1 MAANGER
8 RSSRGRNEG
17 SPNDRRRQGGRRED
31 RGYNDSGHYDRGY
44 YDGRRPAKRRRRRG
58 GIFFRPLA
66 YLLMIAAMLAGISVF
81 FKVSNIIVKG
91 NSRYSSE
98 QIILSSEIEI
108 GESLFFINTFKA
120 TSKLFS
126 TLPYIDEAKIN
137 RKLPDTIVISVEEA
151 YPLATVCVSGN
162 YYIIDKNC
170 SILEKTDYSGS
181 IGTIAITGI
190 EPILPTVG
198 GKLELQQPDNA
209 KINYLTELLG
219 LILEKELHKSIS
231 EIDATSIANITFRY
245 MERFTVELGKH
256 ERLEQKLDKLESV
269 LQYISQTETGKILLV
284 NDREPRFIPD

>member
-17 SPNDRRRQGGRRED
+17 SPMTGED
-31 RGYNDSGHYDRGY
+31 RAADERTEAIMTVVTMTAVIMTEE
-44 YDGRRPAKRRRRRG
+44 GRQSAGGEGR
-58 GIFFRPLA
+58 GIFSPPA
-66 YLLMIAAMLAGISVF
+66 ISAHDSCHAGGISVF